1 MFHVK
6 HQIKFADLTGISG
19 RMEKIMNEIKH
30 LIKMMKN
37 EGIGD
42 GYALE
47 EVEKLWSKD
56 I

>member
-1 MFHVK
+1 MWNIK
-6 HQIKFADLTGISG
+6 IKFADLTGISG
-19 RMEKIMNEIKH
+19 RMEKIMNE
-30 LIKMMKN
+30 LIKVMKN